1 MFPEDFL
8 SVERIDCQGESYSKK
23 RVLQR
28 IGEMLAPVCEGM
40 GGNDVFDA
48 LLERERLGAT
58 GLGHG
63 IGLPH
68 ARLGVIQEAKA
79 ALLILREAVDYDAVD
94 QEPVDLIFGLVVP
107 DSAEQRHL
115 DILAALAEMFSDT
128 AMRDKLRIC
137 SDPARV
143 LEDFNRWAGG
153 QESEG

>member
-1 MFPEDFL
+1 MFPEQFL
-8 SVERIDCQGESYSKK
+8 SIERIDCQGQSYSKK

-40 GGNDVFDA
+40 GGDDVFDA

-68 ARLGVIQEAKA
+68 ARLGGVSEARA
-79 ALLILREAVDYDAVD
+79 ALLILRQAVDYDAAD

-115 DILAALAEMFSDT
+115 DILAALAEMFSDEG
-128 AMRDKLRIC
+128 MRDQLRIC
-137 SDPARV
+137 SEPSKV
-143 LEDFNRWAGG
+143 LANFNRWAADR
-153 QESEG
+153 EGEE